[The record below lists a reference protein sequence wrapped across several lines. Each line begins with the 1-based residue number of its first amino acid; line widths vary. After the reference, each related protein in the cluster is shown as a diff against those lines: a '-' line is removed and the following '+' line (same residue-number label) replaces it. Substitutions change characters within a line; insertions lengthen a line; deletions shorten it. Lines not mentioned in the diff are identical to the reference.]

1 MARKKKKKSDDEED
15 EMGWDAED
23 ADEAL
28 EAEELKG
35 TQLDEGRVDF
45 HDDDGVIETYD
56 EDTGAREGTIILK
69 DGNEEGLLSLVK
81 IIEQVSVDQ
90 DHDSKIE
97 SMEFNGKLEVEN
109 PSTVDRLWDI
119 DLTLENIE
127 QTNLETGEIHVR
139 ELGTT
144 EDTNKHTQEFE
155 ITGEPKNLLMIK
167 EYINTL
173 PNADDVLNIMD
184 IERDLNTLYEEEE
197 GGADEEEDVDEEVD
211 EDVDEDEDYD
221 EDDEEDY
228 DGAEAETVSM
238 ESYGISIDKENTVT
252 FAIALLSKFEK
263 PIRDIKIAKNIPSE
277 FSNTMIQDTTVG
289 MAELEGDQIIWTIDE
304 LEPDTTALLK
314 FTCEIFV
321 STIDPVKTG
330 TIVMT
335 YQALSSFT
343 AMDISKFDAYTRNRF
358 YVDILERDAE
368 PGVWDCKLVF
378 ENSSEFILE
387 LFNADV
393 YTPDDEANKLIDI
406 DPNDVPKLP
415 AGAQWHSVGWVH
427 ENDDY
432 PSFRKKLEFRVVPD
446 FQTLVDG
453 TINISDVELAIASI
467 TGRVTY
473 ALAEGVEEPEPLEEE
488 ETEEEAVVVRVP
500 TYKERD
506 VFATVT
512 LENNGSAALNELT
525 IKQQFFTEEFS
536 APATEEIT
544 MMIDGAEVELSE
556 EAVSIEEN
564 ILSVS
569 LSELKDSDA
578 GEIQPDS
585 ILKLK
590 YPIHCMNPAQDARF
604 ESEVMYTANTYPLSS
619 ELEFTP
625 VVPIIEAVHIRRKFR
640 IGKEV
645 IPIGDLGQYQII
657 LTAENVGN
665 MPLQNLTLLD
675 KVPDNF
681 EYGSYSQEPEIT
693 DEVGSDTLKWFI
705 EEIAEGERLEIS
717 YEITGSGDY
726 NPSDAQL
733 AL

>member
-1 MARKKKKKSDDEED
+1 MPLFGKKDKDEEEEEVVGSWD
-15 EMGWDAED
+15 EED
-23 ADEAL
+23 ADEAK

-35 TQLDEGRVDF
+35 TEMDEGRVRF
-45 HDDDGVIETYD
+45 NDDDGIIETYD
-56 EDTGAREGTIILK
+56 EDTGEMEGTIILK

-144 EDTNKHTQEFE
+144 EETNKHTQEFE

-184 IERDLNTLYEEEE
+184 IERDLNAMFEEKEE
-197 GGADEEEDVDEEVD
+197 GDEEEEEDVDEEVD
-211 EDVDEDEDYD
+211 EDEE
-221 EDDEEDY
+221 EEDY

-330 TIVMT
+330 TIVVS

-343 AMDISKFDAYTRNRF
+343 AMDIGKFDAYTRNRF

-378 ENSSEFILE
+378 DNSSEFILE

-393 YTPDDEANKLIDI
+393 YCPVDPSNKLIDI

-415 AGAQWHSVGWVH
+415 AGAQWHSIGWVH
-427 ENDDY
+427 ENDEY

-473 ALAEGVEEPEPLEEE
+473 ALAEGVEEPEPL
-488 ETEEEAVVVRVP
+488 TEEEMEGEEEAKVIRVP

-506 VFATVT
+506 VFATVI

-536 APATEEIT
+536 APTTDEIT
-544 MMIDGAEVELSE
+544 MTIDDAEVELSE
-556 EAVSIEEN
+556 EAVSIEDN
-564 ILSVS
+564 VLSVS
-569 LSELKDSDA
+569 LSELKESDA
-578 GEIQPDS
+578 GELQPDS

-590 YPIHCMNPAQDARF
+590 YPIHSMNPAQDARF
-604 ESEVMYTANTYPLSS
+604 ESEIMYTANTYPLSQ

-645 IPIGDLGQYQII
+645 IPIGDLGQYQIV

-693 DEVGSDTLKWFI
+693 DEVGEDTLKWHI
-705 EEIAEGERLEIS
+705 EEIAEGERLEIT